1 LAAAAAER
9 AASALGVGVG
19 VGLMGPAA
27 EAAARDALEPMPFPY
42 MPSVGALLLV
52 LIAVVAQALLLL
64 GKRWSVRFHAW
75 SSFEEVLT
83 WEEADAVLVT
93 PVRHTGTPAICPL
106 SGTPRAVRLE
116 A

>member
-1 LAAAAAER
+1 MAMRHVVATVGQPLRAARDRKADLLAAAAAER

-42 MPSVGALLLV
+42 MPSVGALLLA
-52 LIAVVAQALLLL
+52 LIAVVAHGLLLL

-75 SSFEEVLT
+75 
-83 WEEADAVLVT
+83 
-93 PVRHTGTPAICPL
+93 
-106 SGTPRAVRLE
+106 
-116 A
+116 